1 MRDLLRRL
9 NWGRGGSQSIVS
21 STVCYLKALMM
32 NLMPSHLSHWA
43 HLCFAQFQLPAM
55 RTMQTCA
62 CASLILHHTDDEG
75 CSELAAADRGAYRDS
90 RGTRKIISYS
100 LSLCIFTEH
109 KGESKGQS
117 CKSTDI
123 FSAAGLLP
131 VGQQPGEFS
140 PQFPPCRGRMGPT
153 LRMWGSGS
161 RCSLAFSGN
170 RLCSQQVPS
179 IPQKGCHGHNVSN
192 YCSLYRGTIIMGILS
207 QNDTFSKEFRTLSE
221 EFS

>member
-153 LRMWGSGS
+153 RFECGEVG
-161 RCSLAFSGN
+161 
-170 RLCSQQVPS
+170 
-179 IPQKGCHGHNVSN
+179 HGAAW
-192 YCSLYRGTIIMGILS
+192 LS
-207 QNDTFSKEFRTLSE
+207 QATGFAHSKCPLFPKKGAMATMSVTIARCTGEP
-221 EFS
+221 